1 MNDFAAAREAM
12 VRDQLIRRGVG
23 DERVLTAMRTVPRHE
38 FVLPEHL
45 GLAYDDQPLPI
56 GEGQTISQPYVVAL
70 MLEHLH
76 LRGDEKVLE
85 VGTGSGYQAAV
96 LAELAAEVYT
106 IDRVE
111 SLARTARERLLRLGY
126 DNVTVVAGD
135 GTNGLPE
142 QAPFEGIIVAAA
154 APGLPEPL
162 IEQLAPGGRLV
173 APVGRRHTQS
183 LVVASK
189 VGDQIAQ
196 RELCGVV
203 FVPLIGEHGWE
214 SEY

>member
-1 MNDFAAAREAM
+1 MNDYAAARERM
-12 VRDQLIRRGVG
+12 VRDQLVRRGVA
-23 DERVLTAMRTVPRHE
+23 DERVLAAMGEVPRHE

-45 GLAYDDQPLPI
+45 ERAYDDQPLPI
-56 GEGQTISQPYVVAL
+56 GEGQTISQPYVVAV
-70 MLEHLH
+70 MLEQLR
-76 LRGDEKVLE
+76 LRGGEKALE

-96 LAELAAEVYT
+96 LAELAWQVYT

-111 SLARTARERLLRLGY
+111 SLATTARERLQRLGY

-135 GTNGLPE
+135 GTKGLPE
-142 QAPFEGIIVAAA
+142 YAPFDGVVVAAA

-173 APVGRRHTQS
+173 APVGRRHAQS
-183 LVVASK
+183 LVVATK
-189 VGDQIAQ
+189 VGEELSQ

-214 SEY
+214 GGY